1 MPDQLLV
8 CGIGDLCR
16 TWMVSYLLYESKWF
30 PWSSRISFIPFRNF
44 RGSLFHKPV
53 TCQEP
58 LSFLSLLQQTLT
70 FIAISEHLFMNIPL
84 IFFRYKVTVL
94 LLTFISY
101 TCYHLARKAISVV
114 KPKLVECPDDDNNTI
129 PRQNETCTSWI
140 SKSCFIMYI
149 YGVPH

>member
-1 MPDQLLV
+1 MIPLIIQDQFYTIQKLQ
-8 CGIGDLCR
+8 R
-16 TWMVSYLLYESKWF
+16 F
-30 PWSSRISFIPFRNF
+30 PIPQTSNLS
-44 RGSLFHKPV
+44 GTSL
-53 TCQEP
+53 
-58 LSFLSLLQQTLT
+58 FLSLLLQTLT

-129 PRQNETCTSWI
+129 PHQNETCTSWI